1 MSKDLYSILG
11 VDKNASDDEIKKA
24 YRKLA
29 HKYHPDKKDGDE
41 AKFKEINGAYQTL
54 SDKQK
59 REQYDRFGQT
69 FEGAGAGNGGA
80 GGFGGF
86 NSGGFNFDFGQTR
99 GGNAGGFEDLFSDLF
114 SQAGFGGETGPSER
128 VGSDI
133 AVDVE
138 ITFKE
143 MALGAEKEIELY
155 KKVLCDR
162 CDGTGAKNKDTK
174 TCDVCGGAGK
184 VHTMVR
190 SMFGNIQQVVLC
202 EKCHGKGQVPKE
214 KCEKCGGDGVVRDYQ
229 KVNIK
234 IPAGIESGQT
244 IRATGHGEMPIG
256 GGRAGSLF
264 ITIHVKPDPRFRR
277 IDDDIASVAEISFT
291 QAVLGDKIDV
301 ETIEGEMSMKVT
313 SGTQSGDVFKIRNK
327 GINREDR
334 FGRGSHLV
342 EIRVK
347 TPENLTRDQKRL
359 IKKLQEAGL

>member
-59 REQYDRFGQT
+59 RQQYDSFGQT
-69 FEGAGAGNGGA
+69 FEGANGRSGAA

-86 NSGGFNFDFGQTR
+86 NNGSFNFDFGQT
-99 GGNAGGFEDLFSDLF
+99 GSGNGGGFEDLFSDLF
-114 SQAGFGGETGPSER
+114 SQAGFGGETRSRER

-143 MALGAEKEIELY
+143 MALGVEKEIELY
-155 KKVLCDR
+155 KKVICDR
-162 CDGTGAKNKDTK
+162 CEGTGAKNKNTK
-174 TCDVCGGAGK
+174 NCDVCGGAGK
-184 VHTMVR
+184 VHKTVR
-190 SMFGNIQQVVLC
+190 SMFGAIQQVVVC
-202 EKCHGKGQVPKE
+202 EKCNGKGQIPKE

-229 KVNIK
+229 KINIK

-264 ITIHVKPDPRFRR
+264 ITVHVKPDPRFRR
-277 IDDDIASVAEISFT
+277 SSDDIISGVEILFS
-291 QAVLGDKIDV
+291 QAVLGDKIDI
-301 ETIEGEMSMKVT
+301 ETIEGTMSMKIT
-313 SGTQSGDVFKIRNK
+313 PGTQSGDIFKIRNK

-334 FGRGSHLV
+334 FGRGNHLV
-342 EIRVK
+342 EVK
-347 TPENLTRDQKRL
+347 VKIPENLSRDQKRL
-359 IKKLQEAGL
+359 IRKLQESGL

>member
-29 HKYHPDKKDGDE
+29 HKHHPDKKGGDE

-59 REQYDRFGQT
+59 RQQYDQFGQT
-69 FEGAGAGNGGA
+69 FEDAGRSGNGG

-86 NSGGFNFDFGQTR
+86 SGGGFNFDFGQT
-99 GGNAGGFEDLFSDLF
+99 GSGNNGGFEDLFSDLF
-114 SQAGFGGETGPSER
+114 SQAGFGGSTGSREK

-133 AVDVE
+133 AVDIE

-143 MALGAEKEIELY
+143 MALGTEKEIELY
-155 KKVLCDR
+155 KKVLCDG

-184 VHTMVR
+184 VHKMVR
-190 SMFGNIQQVVLC
+190 SMFGNIQQVVVC
-202 EKCHGKGQVPKE
+202 ERCNGKGQIPKE

-234 IPAGIESGQT
+234 IPAGIENGQT
-244 IRATGHGEMPIG
+244 IRATGHGEMPTG
-256 GGRAGSLF
+256 GGKPGSLF
-264 ITIHVKPDPRFRR
+264 ITIHIKPDARFKRS
-277 IDDDIASVAEISFT
+277 DDDIVSVAEISFS
-291 QAVLGDKIDV
+291 QAVLGDKIDI

-313 SGTQSGDVFKIRNK
+313 PGTQSGDVFKIRNK

-342 EIRVK
+342 EIRIK
-347 TPENLTRDQKRL
+347 TPENLSRDQKRL
-359 IKKLQEAGL
+359 VKKLQEFGL

>member
-11 VDKNASDDEIKKA
+11 VDKGASDDEIKKA

-29 HKYHPDKKDGDE
+29 HKYHPDKEGGDE

-59 REQYDRFGQT
+59 RQQYDQFGQT
-69 FEGAGAGNGGA
+69 FEGAGGAG

-86 NSGGFNFDFGQTR
+86 NAGGFNFDFSQANA
-99 GGNAGGFEDLFSDLF
+99 GGAGGGFEDLFSDLF
-114 SQAGFGGETGPSER
+114 SQAGFGGAASPREK

-138 ITFKE
+138 ISFKE
-143 MALGAEKEIELY
+143 MALGTEKEVELY
-155 KKVLCDR
+155 KRVLCDK

-184 VHTMVR
+184 VHKTMR
-190 SMFGNIQQVVLC
+190 SMFGAIQQVVSC
-202 EKCHGKGQVPKE
+202 ENCNGKGSIPKT
-214 KCEKCGGDGVVRDYQ
+214 KCDKCGGDGVVRDYQ

-234 IPAGIESGQT
+234 IPAGIEDGQT
-244 IRATGHGEMPIG
+244 IRATGHGEMPVG
-256 GGRAGSLF
+256 GGRAGNLF
-264 ITIHVKPDPRFRR
+264 ITIHIKPDGNFKRSG
-277 IDDDIASVAEISFT
+277 DDIVSKVQVSFS

-301 ETIEGEMSMKVT
+301 ETIEGSVKMKVT
-313 SGTQSGDVFKIRNK
+313 AGTQSGDIFKIRNK

-342 EIRVK
+342 EVSVK
-347 TPENLTRDQKRL
+347 TPESLTRDQKRL
-359 IKKLQEAGL
+359 IKKLKETGL